1 MRLALTTLLV
11 AAAPVAAQTP
21 APADNE
27 PRKPLNLRLDDA
39 MRSQPVIQFG
49 SPPATKKEAESG
61 LPSLGSD
68 ARKMETGP
76 ARPDSRSPIPKDSE
90 MQNR

>member
-1 MRLALTTLLV
+1 MRIAPLLLLV
-11 AAAPVAAQTP
+11 ALPALAQ
-21 APADNE
+21 APADKE
-27 PRKPLNLRLDDA
+27 PPRRPLNLNLDDA

-49 SPPATKKEAESG
+49 PPPATKKEAEGG

-68 ARKMETGP
+68 ARKMEAGP

>member
-1 MRLALTTLLV
+1 MKLLACALLI

-21 APADNE
+21 PAEKE
-27 PRKPLNLRLDDA
+27 PRRPLNLNLDDA

-49 SPPATKKEAESG
+49 PPPATKKEAEGG

-68 ARKMETGP
+68 ARKMEAGP